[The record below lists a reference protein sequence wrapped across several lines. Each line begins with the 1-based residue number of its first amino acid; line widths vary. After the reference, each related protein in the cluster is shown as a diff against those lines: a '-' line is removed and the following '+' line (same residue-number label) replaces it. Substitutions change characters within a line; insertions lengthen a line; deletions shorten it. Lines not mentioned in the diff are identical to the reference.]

1 MRWPPTLGVLPISVV
16 SHTDPSRR
24 DPRSIR
30 HRSET
35 IYSLLS
41 TFITFETLLVCNVTV
56 VAIFLQKNASLA
68 DQAFLMSCS
77 MRCPSRN
84 ETNIFRSLLGRHIVT
99 AYNVTTYTF
108 VNEKSPP

>member
-1 MRWPPTLGVLPISVV
+1 MRWLPMLGVLLISVV
-16 SHTDPSRR
+16 SHTGPSRR

-68 DQAFLMSCS
+68 ELSLCLVVPQG
-77 MRCPSRN
+77 MRL
-84 ETNIFRSLLGRHIVT
+84 ISLEVCWGDTLSWPTMLLPIHL
-99 AYNVTTYTF
+99 
-108 VNEKSPP
+108 